1 MQVSKSDLKNKGTKP
16 VGYLLIA
23 GILFI
28 AFNLRPALAGVG
40 PLVDQIRNSTGL
52 SNSMLGLLT
61 TLPLLAFGVVS
72 SFTALFTRRFGIGG
86 TLLGA
91 MFLLA
96 AGIGIR
102 SLNGMLPLYLGTI
115 LFGVA
120 IAFGNVLLPSLTK
133 WKFSSKS
140 GFITSLYS
148 SVLGIGS
155 SLASGISV
163 PLADRCKWG
172 WRGSLAIWALP
183 ALLAFFI
190 WLPQLNRL
198 KNTEPQR
205 SYRKAMKELG
215 KSTVAWKIA
224 VFMGLQSLT
233 FYVILAWLPAI
244 LHGRGYN
251 DEFSGW
257 MLSLSQATGI
267 LGSLFI
273 PLWAGKRTDQR
284 SVVTFLAVLET
295 IGILGLIFPQIGLV
309 SIWVSLIGFVLGGT
323 FGLALLFIVLRSKDA
338 QATTELSGMAQSI
351 GYLIAATG
359 PIIFGSLFDL
369 TGNWNDSLILLL
381 LIVFLKLYTGLGA
394 AKNRQL

>member
-190 WLPQLNRL
+190 WLPELNRL

-394 AKNRQL
+394 AKKSQL

>member
-155 SLASGISV
+155 ALASGISV
-163 PLADRCKWG
+163 PLADRFKWG

-394 AKNRQL
+394 AKKSQL